1 MSNELIADITEMKS
15 GKIRIEI
22 NKEDFENFCNV
33 CGLFKKEFLELLN
46 QSEQDHQ
53 QGRTTERESLFE
65 LIKE

>member
-1 MSNELIADITEMKS
+1 MSKGLIADITEMKS

-33 CGLFKKEFLELLN
+33 CGLFKKEFLEVLD

-53 QGRTTERESLFE
+53 KGRTNERESLFE
-65 LIKE
+65 LINE